1 VRHRTP
7 PQQQGP
13 IRPRLWW
20 WQTRPRHP
28 RQGQWRTVVFSAR
41 AAVPPAVPATRDC
54 LPLLLGLVEP
64 LVHHLLDQGDG
75 LSRASPQ
82 PLDPSHRSSGTP
94 KGPSNRSFQFRH
106 VIFVSRTSSRTGC
119 VWFFLTLGKPV
130 SYEIQSG
137 ARAYLLIDSLL
148 GRRRPWF
155 YLLTPR
161 GRGGRERNTYESH
174 RQPAPGRRGQAVHP
188 QSAPAVGTRSRH
200 PQSAPAVDT

>member
-82 PLDPSHRSSGTP
+82 PPDPSHRPSGTP

-106 VIFVSRTSSRTGC
+106 VIFVSRTTSRTGSSKL
-119 VWFFLTLGKPV
+119 VKFEGENKQRNNVVRVNTLHPFTLHPFTRTPIHYIACRMPRCAGLQMGLSV
-130 SYEIQSG
+130 SPKLNC
-137 ARAYLLIDSLL
+137 A
-148 GRRRPWF
+148 
-155 YLLTPR
+155 
-161 GRGGRERNTYESH
+161 
-174 RQPAPGRRGQAVHP
+174 
-188 QSAPAVGTRSRH
+188 SR
-200 PQSAPAVDT
+200 

>member
-1 VRHRTP
+1 MRHRTP

-106 VIFVSRTSSRTGC
+106 VIFVSRTSSRTGSSKL
-119 VWFFLTLGKPV
+119 VKFEGENKQRDEATSQYVAPV
-130 SYEIQSG
+130 
-137 ARAYLLIDSLL
+137 
-148 GRRRPWF
+148 
-155 YLLTPR
+155 
-161 GRGGRERNTYESH
+161 H
-174 RQPAPGRRGQAVHP
+174 VAPVHP
-188 QSAPAVGTRSRH
+188 YT
-200 PQSAPAVDT
+200 DTLHRLPNATMCLDYKWASLSLQN

>member
-1 VRHRTP
+1 MRHRTP

-106 VIFVSRTSSRTGC
+106 VIFVSRTSSRTGSSKL
-119 VWFFLTLGKPV
+119 VKFEGENKQRDEAKV
-130 SYEIQSG
+130 SI
-137 ARAYLLIDSLL
+137 RC
-148 GRRRPWF
+148 
-155 YLLTPR
+155 
-161 GRGGRERNTYESH
+161 
-174 RQPAPGRRGQAVHP
+174 
-188 QSAPAVGTRSRH
+188 TRSRCTRSPVH
-200 PQSAPAVDT
+200 RYTTSPAECHDVPRLQMGLSVSPKLNCASR